1 MVSFT
6 ASYDT
11 LVVKGCDGRYFMG
24 LLSATDPLKRN
35 AFVFPDCLQHP
46 ASSLFPT
53 EYINLYYLKG
63 ALQGSL
69 TRGERSPL
77 TDFFSLFL
85 KQANLTKQIS
95 DCFTLFICGG
105 PCHHSSYKQ
114 CSGDLIF
121 LWEQFVYP
129 THLCVITS
137 LMLYILNFW
146 DYIVPL

>member
-24 LLSATDPLKRN
+24 LLSVTDPLKRN

-85 KQANLTKQIS
+85 NK
-95 DCFTLFICGG
+95 
-105 PCHHSSYKQ
+105 
-114 CSGDLIF
+114 LI
-121 LWEQFVYP
+121 
-129 THLCVITS
+129 
-137 LMLYILNFW
+137 
-146 DYIVPL
+146 